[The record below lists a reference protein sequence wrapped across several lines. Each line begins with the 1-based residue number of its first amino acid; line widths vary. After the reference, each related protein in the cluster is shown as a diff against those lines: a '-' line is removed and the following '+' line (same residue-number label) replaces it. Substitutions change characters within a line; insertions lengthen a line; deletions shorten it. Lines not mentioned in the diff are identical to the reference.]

1 MQWIVSPEP
10 PPPKVDV
17 PYVEDLL
24 LTEGYTSA
32 IDTVQWLN
40 TNLSV
45 SKEQIEQVI
54 HLFKFIAV

>member
-1 MQWIVSPEP
+1 MSPEP

-24 LTEGYTSA
+24 LTEGYTSI
-32 IDTVQWLN
+32 IDKVEWLN

-45 SKEQIEQVI
+45 TNEQIEQVI
-54 HLFKFIAV
+54 IHLFKFIVVLV

>member
-1 MQWIVSPEP
+1 MSPEP

-24 LTEGYTSA
+24 LTEGYISA
-32 IDTVQWLN
+32 IDKVEWLK

-45 SKEQIEQVI
+45 TNEQIEQVI
-54 HLFKFIAV
+54 IHLFKFIVVLV

>member
-1 MQWIVSPEP
+1 MSPEP

-24 LTEGYTSA
+24 LTEGYTSI
-32 IDTVQWLN
+32 IDKVEWLN

-45 SKEQIEQVI
+45 TNEQIEQVI
-54 HLFKFIAV
+54 IHLFKFIDVLV